1 MGIRI
6 EDLVAAVA
14 LAVADRFLEWGMIA
28 LIAAMFYGALGY
40 LAFDCRRKNYHH
52 IEAEGNSGGQN
63 QTAREPALCK
73 CPILLRP
80 ILCEIERR
88 KVDKFT

>member
-14 LAVADRFLEWGMIA
+14 LVVADPFLEWGMIA
-28 LIAAMFYGALGY
+28 PIAAMFYGALGY

-52 IEAEGNSGGQN
+52 IEAEENSGGQN
-63 QTAREPALCK
+63 ETGRKQPLGK
-73 CPILLRP
+73 YLILLSAK
-80 ILCEIERR
+80 LCEIERR
-88 KVDKFT
+88 KVGKFT